1 MRIAQGSRM
10 SGMTEDDV
18 TMNEL
23 LKIDNLIVAFRD
35 RRTDSGPVQ
44 SGGGDGIVAVRG
56 VDLEIGRGET
66 LALAGESGCGKTVL
80 CKSMLGFLCER
91 GAVEGGSIE
100 YMGSDLV
107 GLEEKEL
114 VGYRGG
120 QIAMIPQDPMTSLDP
135 MVSVGEQIAEA
146 VRLSGRAGRSGDG
159 SKSQT
164 PLASRIGSRQSAKEV
179 ALDLMSRVGI
189 EDAENRYDQRPYQF
203 SGGMRQRIV
212 IAIALAGNPK
222 LILADEPTTALDEQ
236 TQQEVLGLIK
246 DLQKEVGFGM
256 LFITHDLHLVADM
269 ADRVA
274 IMKDGRIVEEGPVD
288 RVFDEPEHEYTR
300 QLLGYLDYYR
310 HRGHTHKAAGEDVW
324 PEEVSGS
331 TGMSSICERTEETR
345 PDHAVVLTVDR
356 LNKSYGELE
365 VLKNFSLKAYR
376 GEILGIIG
384 RSGCGKS
391 TLAGCIMG
399 IEPFESGSIEIA
411 GGRKKAQMIFQGTQ
425 DAFNGR
431 MTIGDIIAEPLR
443 IQKRRRSRDGSA
455 GHDKSTLGIEERVS
469 RVMDEVG
476 LDRNLAVRRSHELSG
491 GQRQR
496 AAIARAL
503 IAEPDIIIADEPLTG
518 LDVTAQAKIV
528 HLLRKLVDERNLS
541 LILIA
546 HDRPMV
552 EHVSDRII
560 QFD

>member
-1 MRIAQGSRM
+1 MN
-10 SGMTEDDV
+10 GMTEDGV

-35 RRTDSGPVQ
+35 RRTDSGFVR
-44 SGGGDGIVAVRG
+44 SGDGDGIVAVRG
-56 VDLEIGRGET
+56 VDLEIDRGET
-66 LALAGESGCGKTVL
+66 LALVGESGCGKTVL
-80 CKSMLGFLCER
+80 CKSMLGFLCAR
-91 GAVEGGSIE
+91 GSVEGGSIQ
-100 YMGSDLV
+100 YMGSDIT
-107 GLEEKEL
+107 GLDEKEL
-114 VGYRGG
+114 VKYRGG

-135 MVSVGEQIAEA
+135 MVSVGEQIAEV
-146 VRLSGRAGRSGDG
+146 VRISERANRSE
-159 SKSQT
+159 
-164 PLASRIGSRQSAKEV
+164 ARVR
-179 ALDLMSRVGI
+179 ALELMKRVGI
-189 EDAENRYDQRPYQF
+189 EEAEDRYDQRPYQF

-212 IAIALAGNPK
+212 IAIALAGDPK

-236 TQQEVLGLIK
+236 TQEEVLGLIK
-246 DLQKEVGFGM
+246 DLQKEIGFGM
-256 LFITHDLHLVADM
+256 LFITHDLHLVMDM

-274 IMKDGRIVEEGPVD
+274 IMKEGRIVEEGPVSS
-288 RVFDEPEHEYTR
+288 VFDEPTHDYTK

-310 HRGHTHKAAGEDVW
+310 HRGHSHKSTGDHVWSKEGECAAG
-324 PEEVSGS
+324 
-331 TGMSSICERTEETR
+331 TISS
-345 PDHAVVLTVDR
+345 PVLTVKGLD
-356 LNKSYGELE
+356 KSYGDLHVLSGFDLE
-365 VLKNFSLKAYR
+365 AYR

-399 IEPFESGSIEIA
+399 IEPCQSGHIEIN
-411 GGRKKAQMIFQGTQ
+411 GGREKAQMIFQGTL

-431 MTIGDIIAEPLR
+431 MTIGDIIAEPLH
-443 IQKRRRSRDGSA
+443 IKKNRRKNRPDI
-455 GHDKSTLGIEERVS
+455 KERVLD
-469 RVMDEVG
+469 VMEEVG
-476 LDRNLAVRRSHELSG
+476 LDPSLIGRRPHELSG

-503 IAEPDIIIADEPLTG
+503 IADPDIVIADEPLTG

-560 QFD
+560 QLD

>member
-1 MRIAQGSRM
+1 
-10 SGMTEDDV
+10 
-18 TMNEL
+18 MNEL
-23 LKIDNLIVAFRD
+23 LKIDNLTVAFRD
-35 RRTDSGPVQ
+35 RRTGSEPLHE
-44 SGGGDGIVAVRG
+44 GGDGIVAVRG

-80 CKSMLGFLCER
+80 CKSMLGFLCAR

-100 YMGSDLV
+100 YMNSDLAHMT
-107 GLEEKEL
+107 EKQL
-114 VGYRGG
+114 VKYRGG

-135 MVSVGEQIAEA
+135 MVSVGGQIAEA
-146 VRLSGRAGRSGDG
+146 VRLSEKSSAQGAGRS
-159 SKSQT
+159 
-164 PLASRIGSRQSAKEV
+164 PKEV
-179 ALDLMSRVGI
+179 ALALMRRVGI
-189 EDAENRYDQRPYQF
+189 EDAEDRYDHRPYQF

-222 LILADEPTTALDEQ
+222 LILADEPTTALDEE
-236 TQQEVLGLIK
+236 TQNEVLALIK
-246 DLQKEVGFGM
+246 SLQKEIGFGM
-256 LFITHDLHLVADM
+256 LFITHDLHLVDDM

-274 IMKDGRIVEEGPVD
+274 IMKDGKIVEEGPVS
-288 RVFDEPEHEYTR
+288 RVFDEPAHEYTK

-310 HRGHTHKAAGEDVW
+310 HRGHSHRSTGDSVWHQETDGAASTPSAGEPSSDASTAGGAAAGE
-324 PEEVSGS
+324 P
-331 TGMSSICERTEETR
+331 
-345 PDHAVVLTVDR
+345 VLTVAS
-356 LNKSYGELE
+356 LTKSYGDLK
-365 VLKNFSLKAYR
+365 VLTDFSLKAYR
-376 GEILGIIG
+376 GEILGIVG
-384 RSGCGKS
+384 KSGCGKS
-391 TLAGCIMG
+391 TLACCIMG

-411 GGRKKAQMIFQGTQ
+411 GGRQKAQMIFQGTQ

-431 MTIGDIIAEPLR
+431 MTIEEIIAEPLR
-443 IQKRRRSRDGSA
+443 IRKGRGNSSEKSSDGRRQNDCLCTKEKVQS
-455 GHDKSTLGIEERVS
+455 IME
-469 RVMDEVG
+469 EVG
-476 LDRNLAVRRSHELSG
+476 LDPAMAGRRPHELSG

-503 IAEPDIIIADEPLTG
+503 IADPDIIIADEPLTG

-528 HLLRKLVDERNLS
+528 HLLRRLVNERDMS